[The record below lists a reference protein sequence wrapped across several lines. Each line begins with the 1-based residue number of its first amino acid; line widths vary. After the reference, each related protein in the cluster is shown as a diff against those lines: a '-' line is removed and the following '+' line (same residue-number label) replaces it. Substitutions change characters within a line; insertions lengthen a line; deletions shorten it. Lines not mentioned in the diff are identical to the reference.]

1 MTLRI
6 YCIFLFLSLLPI
18 VSLISRFLLAFLWF
32 VVGNLACSIPGVPEI
47 ELGILPYLGQYT
59 TPGNTFSPV
68 YFERYLTKQ
77 DCFFFSDRIF
87 HPTVSPLPTP
97 PIDCSVGST
106 CCEVQ
111 SGKTTLKPLCNYKT
125 DFSPSCERGVVLTSF
140 AFKEFQ
146 PVTCSSIPGHK
157 CLIHSILYL
166 QISAS
171 LTHWQMIARTLL
183 CHVTDNAELNRA

>member
-77 DCFFFSDRIF
+77 DSSFLAIESFIQLF
-87 HPTVSPLPTP
+87 PLYP
-97 PIDCSVGST
+97 PPQLTAVLVAHAVRYRVGKLHLNH
-106 CCEVQ
+106 CAIM
-111 SGKTTLKPLCNYKT
+111 K
-125 DFSPSCERGVVLTSF
+125 
-140 AFKEFQ
+140 
-146 PVTCSSIPGHK
+146 
-157 CLIHSILYL
+157 
-166 QISAS
+166 QISAPHVREELFLLPS
-171 LTHWQMIARTLL
+171 LLKNSSRLL
-183 CHVTDNAELNRA
+183 AAPFLVTNVLSIQYFICK